1 VFQGH
6 QHSGGYSQIE
16 GIHYYT
22 LKAVVEGPGEEDNAY
37 AVVEVRPDGRI
48 IVTGYRKAVSRRM
61 AASTVRP
68 AFS

>member
-1 VFQGH
+1 
-6 QHSGGYSQIE
+6 
-16 GIHYYT
+16 